1 MKKLFL
7 LLLFASG
14 LIWASALHAQTPSD
28 MVVPITVTTNASPA
42 SITLSFP
49 AITGATQT
57 FIGRKLINETAW
69 SFLALPGG
77 ATTFTDNS
85 VVVGVGF
92 EYIVVKVTTNA
103 PTQRIGLVYAGIGL
117 QPNLYRGKIILVVDD
132 ALSAPLASEL
142 NRYVQDL
149 RGDGWQVLRH
159 DINVATSTVGAVKNI
174 IRTDYESDPGN
185 TVAAFLFGNIPVP
198 YSGEI
203 APDGHAPDHLGAWP
217 TDYYYGDM
225 DEAGW
230 TDNTVN
236 NNGAARAANRNVPG
250 DGKFDQS
257 QTPSLP
263 EIVVSRV
270 DFSNLTAGWD
280 VSQTELYRRY
290 LNKNHAFRA
299 GDYKPSNQTIIDDN
313 FGFFNGEAFAQNG
326 YRNGY
331 ALTGANSVVQGDFIT
346 NTKNQ
351 SFLVGYGC
359 GSGGYTS
366 AAGVATST
374 NFQTDSVNVVF
385 SMLFG
390 SYFGDWDFENNP
402 LIPSALASKGGILTC
417 TWAGRPNWHFHHMG
431 LGEPIMTST
440 YWVWLNSFLG
450 NARVYPP
457 STADDELIHVG
468 LLGDPTLRAH
478 AVRPAQNAVATAS
491 CETIGLTWDASPDG
505 QFGYLVYWAPH
516 PDSAYQLIGGVDA
529 PATSFVDSF
538 PVDGENYYMVRTIK
552 LENVPT
558 GSYYNQSIGIGASAT
573 FGTDPFFVDASSTQV
588 TCNGDANGT
597 AVLTITGGTGLTY
610 LWSNN
615 ATTQNLSDL
624 GPGTY
629 SVTVSDAQGCTAT
642 AEVTITEP
650 DELGIGAAVTSV
662 SCFGQ
667 ADGAIDLNVSG
678 GTLPYNYEW
687 SNGETTRNV
696 SGLSAGTF
704 TATVTDGSGCQGI
717 ATDEVT
723 EPSEIDFSLTATDA
737 DCNGA
742 SSGSIQSS
750 VSGGVPGYEFAWSNG
765 DTNETLSS
773 LPAGTYT
780 ATITDTNGCTRSESV
795 TVGEPAAIT
804 ASTTTTE
811 AGCAGATNGT
821 VQLTVGGGAPGYTFD
836 WSNSSSDQ
844 NLDAVA
850 SGTYT
855 VTITDNSG
863 CTQTASATVGQNTT
877 LTASASASPASCFDN
892 ADGSVSANAGGGTP
906 DYTYKWSSGQTAAS
920 VNDLGAGT
928 YTVTVT
934 DAVGCSQTATATVGQ
949 PAALLAGAV
958 WEAEPCSTEVGTV
971 TLNIS
976 GGTPNYTFEWSTSE
990 TTQNLDNVAPG
1001 VYTVT
1006 ATDANSCTVVISNSV
1021 ITPPPPVSA
1030 STAFEQA
1037 TCPGVT
1043 PVLGNVFSFVSGGS
1057 GGYTYAWSNGET
1069 GAFLINVQEGPYTVT
1084 VTDAAGCTA
1093 VHENAVS
1100 TFFDDW
1106 NVVVSATAIKCHGG
1120 NDGSLSLS
1128 VSGATGPNYTFAW
1141 SNNSTTQNLTNIS
1154 AGIYTVTITDLI
1166 GCTTSEAI
1174 QINQPDQLAT
1184 AVGTS
1189 ADVTCPGR
1197 TDGQASMIAGGG
1209 TPGYSYLWSNGQ
1221 TGAQNTNLPAGQSG
1235 FTVTDANGCTATA
1248 TVTIGEPTPPTV
1260 AIAGADTAC
1269 VGGTMLYSLPGSVA
1283 NFQWTVSGNGTI
1295 SQGQGTSQVEV
1306 LWQNS
1311 GAGTVTGAYTWS
1323 ANNCPDDVSL
1333 AVAVK
1338 VCVGTDEPTLP
1349 GVRVQPNPFGTH
1361 LSVLFDRPVQPGSQL
1376 RLLDVHGKLLAEQT
1390 ALTETTRLETVHL
1403 PAGAYVL
1410 QVLENGRVGVWKVVK
1425 VE

>member
-1 MKKLFL
+1 MKKHFL
-7 LLLFASG
+7 LLLAIG
-14 LIWASALHAQTPSD
+14 LIWASILPAQTPAD

-49 AITGATQT
+49 AVASATQT
-57 FIGRKLINETAW
+57 FIGRKLVNETAW
-69 SFLALPGG
+69 SFLALPGA

-85 VVVGVGF
+85 VAVGVGF
-92 EYIVVKVTTNA
+92 EYIVVKVTTTT
-103 PTQRIGLVYAGIGL
+103 PTQRIGLVYAGIGV
-117 QPNLYRGKIILVVDD
+117 QPTTYRGKIVLVVDD

-159 DINVATSTVGAVKNI
+159 DINVATSSIGAVKNI
-174 IRTDYESDPGN
+174 IRTDYQNDPGG

-198 YSGEI
+198 YSGEM
-203 APDGHAPDHLGAWP
+203 APDGHVADHLGAWP

-236 NNGAARAANRNVPG
+236 NTTAARIANRNVPG

-257 QTPSLP
+257 QTPTLP
-263 EIVVSRV
+263 ELVVSRV

-313 FGFFNGEAFAQNG
+313 FGFFGGEAFAQNG
-326 YRNGY
+326 FRNGY
-331 ALTGANSVVQGDFIT
+331 ALTGASSVVQGDFIT
-346 NTKNQ
+346 DTKNQ
-351 SFLVGYGC
+351 SFLVGHGC
-359 GSGGYTS
+359 GAGAYTS
-366 AAGVATST
+366 AAGVATSA
-374 NFQTDSVNVVF
+374 NFQTDSINVVF

-390 SYFGDWDFENNP
+390 SYFGDWDSENNP
-402 LIPSALASKGGILTC
+402 LMPSALASKGGILTC

-457 STADDELIHVG
+457 STTDDELIHVG

-478 AVRPAQNAVATAS
+478 ALRPVQNAVATAS
-491 CETIGLTWDASPDG
+491 CETINLSWDASPDG
-505 QFGYLVYWAPH
+505 QFGYLIYWAEH
-516 PDSAYQLIGGVDA
+516 PDSVYQLIGGVDA

-538 PVDGENYYMVRTIK
+538 PVDGGNHYLVRTIK

-558 GSYYNQSIGIGASAT
+558 GSYYNQSTGVGASVNFGAEPFSVDASAT
-573 FGTDPFFVDASSTQV
+573 HV

-597 AVLTITGGTGLTY
+597 AVLTITGGSGLTY
-610 LWSNN
+610 SWSNN
-615 ATTQNLSDL
+615 ETTQNLSDL
-624 GPGTY
+624 APGTY
-629 SVTVSDAQGCTAT
+629 TVTVSDAQNCTST

-650 DELGIGAAVTSV
+650 EELGVGAVVNAV
-662 SCFGQ
+662 SCFGSS
-667 ADGAIDLNVSG
+667 DGSINLNVSG

-687 SNGETTRNV
+687 SNSETTQNL

-704 TATVTDGSGCQGI
+704 SVTVTDGSGCQGI

-723 EPSEIDFSLTATDA
+723 EPSEIDFSLSATDA

-742 SSGSIQSS
+742 ESGSIQSS
-750 VSGGVPGYEFAWSNG
+750 VSGGVPGYEFIWSNSE
-765 DTNETLSS
+765 TSETLSN
-773 LPAGTYT
+773 LAAGTYT
-780 ATITDTNGCTRSESV
+780 ATITDTNGCTRSESA
-795 TVGEPAAIT
+795 TVGEPSAIT

-821 VQLTVGGGAPGYTFD
+821 VQLTVDGGAPGYTYE
-836 WSNSSSDQ
+836 WSNSSTEQ

-877 LTASASASPASCFDN
+877 LVASTSATPASCYDN
-892 ADGSVSANAGGGTP
+892 VDGSVSVQADGGTP
-906 DYTYKWSSGQTAAS
+906 NYMYKWSGGETQAS

-934 DAVGCSQTATATVGQ
+934 DDAGCSQTATATVGQ
-949 PAALLAGAV
+949 PDEILAGAV
-958 WEAEPCSTEVGTV
+958 WEAEACATDIGTV

-976 GGTPNYTFEWSTSE
+976 GGTPNYTFAWSTNE
-990 TTQNLDNVAPG
+990 TTQNLENIPPG
-1001 VYTVT
+1001 IHTVT
-1006 ATDANSCTVVISNSV
+1006 ATDANGCTVVISNSV
-1021 ITPPPPVSA
+1021 VQPPPPLSV

-1043 PVLGNVFSFVSGGS
+1043 PLLGNVFAFVVGGS
-1057 GGYTYAWSNGET
+1057 GSYTYNWSNSATTESLT
-1069 GAFLINVQEGPYTVT
+1069 NVPAGPYTVT
-1084 VTDAAGCTA
+1084 VTDVAGCTA

-1100 TFFDDW
+1100 TLFDDW
-1106 NVVVSATAIKCHGG
+1106 DVAATATDTKCHGD
-1120 NDGSLSLS
+1120 NNGSVTLS
-1128 VSGATGPNYTFAW
+1128 VSGATGPTYAYDW
-1141 SNNSTTQNLTNIS
+1141 SNSSTNQNLTNVP
-1154 AGIYTVTITDLI
+1154 AGVYTVTITDLI
-1166 GCTTSEAI
+1166 GCTTTETA
-1174 QINQPDQLAT
+1174 QVGQPDQLAAT
-1184 AVGTS
+1184 VGTS

-1197 TDGQASMIAGGG
+1197 TDGQASMVAGGG
-1209 TPGYSYLWSNGQ
+1209 TPGYTYLWSNGG
-1221 TGAQNTNLPAGQSG
+1221 TNAQNASLPVGQSG

-1260 AIAGADTAC
+1260 AIVGADTAC
-1269 VGGTMLYSLPGSVA
+1269 VDGTMLYSLPGSVA

-1295 SQGQGTSQVEV
+1295 TQGQGTSQLEV
-1306 LWQNS
+1306 LWQTP
-1311 GAGTVTGAYTWS
+1311 GTGTVTGAYTWS

-1333 AVAVK
+1333 TIAVK
-1338 VCVGTDEPTLP
+1338 VCVGTNDPTLP

-1361 LSVLFDRPVQPGSQL
+1361 LSVLFDRQVQPGAQL
-1376 RLLDVHGKLLAEQT
+1376 RLLDVHGKLISEQT
-1390 ALTETTRLETVHL
+1390 AFTETTRLETAHL

-1410 QVLENGRVGVWKVVK
+1410 QVLENGRVGVWKVMK